1 MRPSIFA
8 ALLVAAPALTIAQG
22 PSSDRSTAPG
32 SLHVSDVKI
41 AEPARVAELDMDEL
55 KGEPFR
61 LGWSP
66 DGSQL
71 YVQTLDGTWADAN
84 TGRSNV
90 TFHHYLFSAG
100 VGRNFSSATSATS
113 LDAPPFWF
121 AGYWGWKNG
130 RHAPGVPELSIDL
143 QTEQEKRMTTSV
155 PMGGDL
161 AKGGAGATSTS
172 AGDAGAAAYN
182 SQWIPIHTMV
192 YKGEK
197 IGQFVNTVIV
207 PGLTYGWGPPGSNIL
222 AFAALGSGAVT
233 IVDERGDKLVVRG
246 SKDALLPAWSLDG
259 TRLAWL
265 QKNGRKKY
273 VLFVAAIES
282 KK

>member
-1 MRPSIFA
+1 MKRLSLA
-8 ALLVAAPALTIAQG
+8 GVALLVAAPAFVVAQG
-22 PSSDRSTAPG
+22 PRLTAG
-32 SLHVSDVKI
+32 LKI
-41 AEPARVAELDMDEL
+41 AEPVRVAELNMDEL

-71 YVQTLDGTWADAN
+71 YVQTLEGTWADAN
-84 TGRSNV
+84 TGRANA
-90 TFHHYLFSAG
+90 TFHHYLFGVGVGAP
-100 VGRNFSSATSATS
+100 VGRNFSSASTT
-113 LDAPPFWF
+113 LEAPPTWF

-130 RHAPGVPELSIDL
+130 RHAPGVPELLIDL

-161 AKGGAGATSTS
+161 AKGGASATSTS

-222 AFAALGSGAVT
+222 AFAALGSGRVT
-233 IVDERGDKLVVRG
+233 IVDERGEKLVVPG

-259 TRLAWL
+259 AKLAWL
-265 QKNGRKKY
+265 QKDGRKKY
-273 VLFVAAIES
+273 QLYVATVS
-282 KK
+282 SQS

>member
-1 MRPSIFA
+1 MRRSSLA
-8 ALLVAAPALTIAQG
+8 AVALLVAAPALVVAQG
-22 PSSDRSTAPG
+22 GLRASELEISEPS
-32 SLHVSDVKI
+32 
-41 AEPARVAELDMDEL
+41 RVAVLDMDEL

-66 DGSQL
+66 DGSGI

-100 VGRNFSSATSATS
+100 VGRNSSSATSAT

-130 RHAPGVPELSIDL
+130 RHAPGVPELMIDL
-143 QTEQEKRMTTSV
+143 KTEQEKRMTTSV

-222 AFAALGSGAVT
+222 AFAALGSGTVT
-233 IVDERGDKLVVRG
+233 IIDEQGEKSVVRG

-273 VLFVAAIES
+273 DLYVVAIES

>member
-1 MRPSIFA
+1 MRHLSFA
-8 ALLVAAPALTIAQG
+8 VGLLVAAPAFIAAQG
-22 PSSDRSTAPG
+22 PLRTAD
-32 SLHVSDVKI
+32 LTI
-41 AEPARVAELDMDEL
+41 AEPARVAELDMNDL

-66 DGSQL
+66 DGSQI
-71 YVQTLDGTWADAN
+71 YVQTLEGTWADAN

-90 TFHHYLFSAG
+90 TFHHYLLAATDG
-100 VGRNFSSATSATS
+100 ATST
-113 LDAPPFWF
+113 LDAPPTWF
-121 AGYWGWKNG
+121 SGYWGWKNG

-143 QTEQEKRMTTSV
+143 NTEQEKRMTTSV

-161 AKGGAGATSTS
+161 AKGGTGGASSS

-207 PGLTYGWGPPGSNIL
+207 PGLTYGWGPPGTNIL
-222 AFAALGSGAVT
+222 AFAALGSGRVT
-233 IVDERGDKLVVRG
+233 IVDERGEKLVVPG
-246 SKDALLPAWSLDG
+246 SKDALLPAWSLDA
-259 TRLAWL
+259 TKLAWL

-273 VLFVAAIES
+273 DLYVAAVEES

>member
-1 MRPSIFA
+1 MKHPSIA
-8 ALLVAAPALTIAQG
+8 GVAVLVAVPAFIAAQG
-22 PSSDRSTAPG
+22 PLRM
-32 SLHVSDVKI
+32 SDVKI
-41 AEPARVAELDMDEL
+41 DEPARVAELDMNDL

-61 LGWSP
+61 LAWSP
-66 DGSQL
+66 DGSQI
-71 YVQTLDGTWADAN
+71 YVQTLEGTWADAN

-90 TFHHYLFSAG
+90 TFHHYLFSVP
-100 VGRNFSSATSATS
+100 VGPNFSSATLDVSSAT
-113 LDAPPFWF
+113 LDAPPTWF
-121 AGYWGWKNG
+121 PGYWGWKNG

-143 QTEQEKRMTTSV
+143 NTEQEKRMTTAV

-161 AKGGAGATSTS
+161 AKGGTGGASSS

-207 PGLTYGWGPPGSNIL
+207 PGLTYGWGPPGTNIL
-222 AFAALGSGAVT
+222 AFAALGSGRVT
-233 IVDERGDKLVVRG
+233 IVDERGEKLVVQG
-246 SKDALLPAWSLDG
+246 SKDALLPAWSLDA
-259 TRLAWL
+259 TKLAWL
-265 QKNGRKKY
+265 QKSGRKKFDLY
-273 VLFVAAIES
+273 VVAVGES

>member
-1 MRPSIFA
+1 
-8 ALLVAAPALTIAQG
+8 
-22 PSSDRSTAPG
+22 
-32 SLHVSDVKI
+32 
-41 AEPARVAELDMDEL
+41 MDDL

-66 DGSQL
+66 DGTQL
-71 YVQTLDGTWADAN
+71 YVQTLEGTWADAN
-84 TGRSNV
+84 TGRASA
-90 TFHHYLFSAG
+90 TFHHHLFAIG
-100 VGRNFSSATSATS
+100 GARIQ
-113 LDAPPFWF
+113 LEEAPTWF
-121 AGYWGWKNG
+121 AGYWGWKKG
-130 RHAPGVPELSIDL
+130 RHAPGVPELRIDL

-192 YKGEK
+192 YKGER

-207 PGLTYGWGPPGSNIL
+207 PGLTYGWGPPGTNIL
-222 AFAALGSGAVT
+222 AFAALGSGRVT
-233 IVDERGDKLVVRG
+233 IVDERGEKLAVQG

-259 TRLAWL
+259 TQLAWL
-265 QKNGRKKY
+265 QKNGRKKCDLY
-273 VLFVAAIES
+273 VAAVKKVRS